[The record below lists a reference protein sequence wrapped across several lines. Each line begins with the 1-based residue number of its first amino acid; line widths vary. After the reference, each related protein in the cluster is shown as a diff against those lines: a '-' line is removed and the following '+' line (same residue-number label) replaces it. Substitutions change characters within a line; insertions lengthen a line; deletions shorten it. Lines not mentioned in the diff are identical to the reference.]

1 MAYSSLMSSL
11 IISGTIKESVFKEL
25 SKSVSLSKASTL
37 SLSTALVR
45 REKPGLISTAISLKY
60 RITIVVGGNVIKGLF
75 NCLTAINKA
84 PKEIQKGLTID
95 LTGSVS
101 STLGIIGV
109 ITEKVDDFVQKY
121 SFKSEEYFESYIVLV
136 TFTDTVRKDRDK
148 VSIWNKKVKDNWSKY
163 QRGQVFIDLYLSPI
177 IKLGV
182 ITYIRYLATLTENY
196 LPILLI
202 KLFNA
207 VISRRLIELGQLK
220 AEEKSLTGKNA
231 IKALILRDVTIIF
244 REHQEMKRIN
254 VSDLNVLF
262 KAEIDFLGVELD
274 KIGLFIEIRKGGLL
288 LRFDNEKEEPVFMTL
303 EAIEPAPEP
312 ESLLGPA

>member
-1 MAYSSLMSSL
+1 M
-11 IISGTIKESVFKEL
+11 
-25 SKSVSLSKASTL
+25 
-37 SLSTALVR
+37 
-45 REKPGLISTAISLKY
+45 
-60 RITIVVGGNVIKGLF
+60 
-75 NCLTAINKA
+75 
-84 PKEIQKGLTID
+84 
-95 LTGSVS
+95 
-101 STLGIIGV
+101 
-109 ITEKVDDFVQKY
+109 
-121 SFKSEEYFESYIVLV
+121 
-136 TFTDTVRKDRDK
+136 
-148 VSIWNKKVKDNWSKY
+148 
-163 QRGQVFIDLYLSPI
+163 
-177 IKLGV
+177 
-182 ITYIRYLATLTENY
+182 
-196 LPILLI
+196 
-202 KLFNA
+202 
-207 VISRRLIELGQLK
+207 K